1 MIRRQ
6 IVLDTETTGLNVE
19 QGHRIIEIGAVELIA
34 RRPSGVH
41 FHRYVNPGRSIDEG
55 AQAVHGINAAFLED
69 KPAFADIAA
78 EFLDFVEGAEL
89 LIHNAPFDVGFID
102 AELERLGGSVRRLAE
117 RTEITDT
124 LAMARELYPGQPN
137 SLDRLCKRLGVDN
150 SQRDLHGALLDAQLL
165 ADVYLAMTSGQG
177 ALEFATDIAERYSG
191 GPSGS
196 LPISAAASW
205 RVVVVRADAEESEAH
220 RRRLHSIAQRAGR
233 CLWVENGDPVDL
245 VS

>member
-1 MIRRQ
+1 MSRRQ

-55 AQAVHGINAAFLED
+55 AQAVHGISAAFLED
-69 KPAFADIAA
+69 KPAFAEIAA

-102 AELERLGGSVRRLAE
+102 AELERVGGSVRRLTEVA
-117 RTEITDT
+117 EITDT
-124 LAMARELYPGQPN
+124 LGMARELYPGQPN

-177 ALEFATDIAERYSG
+177 ALEFAADHAERHG
-191 GPSGS
+191 GDPMGRLSI
-196 LPISAAASW
+196 PADAPWCI
-205 RVVVVRADAEESEAH
+205 VVTRADAEESGAH
-220 RRRLHSIAQRAGR
+220 RRRLLTIGQRAGR
-233 CLWVENGDPVDL
+233 CLWVETGDPADPVP
-245 VS
+245 